1 MPKVPVFNI
10 EGEAVGER
18 ELKDSVFGVP
28 VNEGLL
34 HEVVVMYQAN
44 QRVGAA
50 STKRRG
56 EVRGGG
62 RKPWRQKGTG
72 RARHGSIRSP
82 LWRGGGIT
90 FGPKPRDYGYR
101 LPKKAVKK
109 ALKCAL
115 SAKVRDQEMVIVED
129 LSFDRPRTQEMA
141 RILANLKQTGK
152 ALIVTAGL
160 DENVYK
166 STRNIPGVDTMR
178 AEDLN
183 AYQVV
188 AHDSLIMT
196 SAAVDKVEEVLDNGQ
211 PA

>member
-1 MPKVPVFNI
+1 VPKVPVFNI

>member
-44 QRVGAA
+44 QRVGTA

-101 LPKKAVKK
+101 LPKKAVRK

-115 SAKVRDQEMVIVED
+115 SAKVRDQEMVIVEG
-129 LSFDRPRTQEMA
+129 LAFDRPRTKEMA
-141 RILANLKQTGK
+141 RILNNLKRTGK

-183 AYQVV
+183 AYQVL

-211 PA
+211 SA